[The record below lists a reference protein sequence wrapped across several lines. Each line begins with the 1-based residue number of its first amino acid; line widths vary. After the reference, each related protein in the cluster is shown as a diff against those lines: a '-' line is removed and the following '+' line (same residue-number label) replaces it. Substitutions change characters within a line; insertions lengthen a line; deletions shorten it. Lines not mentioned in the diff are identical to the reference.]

1 MRGPQLHRES
11 RSATRSS
18 VSSSIHKTPQFAAN
32 SLTDIKCTGASHPT
46 RARCSR
52 GALRCSDFAVPLT
65 RALEVLTSGLI
76 WLCRLR
82 TTKQRTRLAC
92 NDVLQD
98 LCGLSR
104 RSSLQGLEELEVLV
118 LVISILR
125 PPVTC
130 DTTTAVCPP
139 PRELVG
145 FGRTDPRRSWRPF
158 ARRPRW

>member
-1 MRGPQLHRES
+1 MRALFDQ
-11 RSATRSS
+11 
-18 VSSSIHKTPQFAAN
+18 VAAN
-32 SLTDIKCTGASHPT
+32 SLTDIKCSRALHLT

-52 GALRCSDFAVPLT
+52 GGLRCSADRPVPLT
-65 RALEVLTSGLI
+65 PALEVSVADFV
-76 WLCRLR
+76 WLARLR
-82 TTKQRTRLAC
+82 AAMQRTRLAC

-130 DTTTAVCPP
+130 DTTTAVYPRASGVRAYRCP
-139 PRELVG
+139 
-145 FGRTDPRRSWRPF
+145 
-158 ARRPRW
+158 A

>member
-1 MRGPQLHRES
+1 MRALFD
-11 RSATRSS
+11 
-18 VSSSIHKTPQFAAN
+18 QFAAN
-32 SLTDIKCTGASHPT
+32 SLTDIKCTRALHPT

-52 GALRCSDFAVPLT
+52 GVLRCSADRPVPLT
-65 RALEVLTSGLI
+65 PALEVMVADFG
-76 WLCRLR
+76 WLARLR
-82 TTKQRTRLAC
+82 AAMQRTRLAC

-130 DTTTAVCPP
+130 DTTTAVYPP